1 MARRRSD
8 DKRERILEAAVKV
21 FARKGYFGARVAEI
35 AKKAGVADGT
45 IYLYFRNKED
55 ILVSLFDE
63 VMAEHIARA
72 RQELRSLPD
81 AEGKLHAIARH
92 HLRLFSNN
100 QDLAVVFQV
109 ELRQSTKFMERF
121 TATWLQDYF
130 ALLGDVIAEGQRQ
143 GALRSDL
150 PKKLAT
156 KAFFGVLDQ
165 MVTSWILGGKDYDV
179 GDLAEPVVELFLRGA
194 CSPAKVPKARPT
206 LRAVASAR
214 GGR

>member
-1 MARRRSD
+1 MARSRKGE
-8 DKRERILEAAVKV
+8 KRGRILEAAVKV
-21 FARKGYFGARVAEI
+21 FARKGYFGARVSEI

-72 RQELRSLPD
+72 RGELLSLPD
-81 AEGKLHAIARH
+81 AEAKLHAIASH
-92 HLRLFSNN
+92 HLRLFSGKE
-100 QDLAVVFQV
+100 DLAVVFQV
-109 ELRQSTKFMERF
+109 ELRRSTKFMERF

-130 ALLGDVIAEGQRQ
+130 ALLGDVIAQGQRQ

-156 KAFFGVLDQ
+156 KAFFGILDQ
-165 MVTSWILGGKDYDV
+165 MVTSWILGGKEYDV
-179 GDLAEPVVELFLRGA
+179 GDLAEPVVD
-194 CSPAKVPKARPT
+194 
-206 LRAVASAR
+206 
-214 GGR
+214 

>member
-45 IYLYFRNKED
+45 IYLYFHNKED

-72 RQELRSLPD
+72 REESKTLPD
-81 AEGKLHAIARH
+81 AETKLRAIAGH
-92 HLRLFSNN
+92 HLRLFSGN

-109 ELRQSTKFMERF
+109 ELRQSTKFMARF

-179 GDLAEPVVELFLRGA
+179 GELAGPVVELFLRGA
-194 CSPAKVPKARPT
+194 ASPAKVPKARPA